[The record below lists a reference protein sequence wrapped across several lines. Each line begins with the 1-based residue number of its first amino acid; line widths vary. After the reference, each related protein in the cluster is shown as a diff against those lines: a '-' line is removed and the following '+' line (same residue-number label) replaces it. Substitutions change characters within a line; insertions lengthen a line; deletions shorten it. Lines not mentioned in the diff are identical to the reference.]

1 MTFRLRS
8 GALSLLLAMA
18 CAQAAPPP
26 EYKTSGPITVRSQ
39 ERSDRGCMELI
50 ITNSSQDEYFV
61 KMAWQYNSRHAS
73 SPAGPGPYV
82 SGRYSDSGFVS
93 MHQLTKLERLRA
105 NSGNHIYCHLDY
117 AFNFQIEAVNMSQ
130 QRRDADATLR
140 NREAE
145 RQRQRDEAL
154 RQQEENRQNGLRMQ
168 QQMKDLQAK
177 TEQDRIEAY
186 RRRDAEIAA
195 RTGTGRCLIGNQAD
209 IMQCEQYR
217 RRVEEEQRMQGQRDA
232 ETQRQREYEAQRQRD
247 IQQAEVRQRQMEAE
261 ADRRR
266 ASPCN
271 GADEVRRAG
280 PQVQPYPANA
290 QPHQRAHIDAV
301 NAQGRQAWR
310 QMVLELEERCR
321 RATSAQAPQQPVY
334 PQQQPQY
341 PQQPVYPQ
349 QPAQD
354 PNQDPKQVLK
364 QKLLEAILKGR

>member
-1 MTFRLRS
+1 MTFRLRF

-26 EYKTSGPITVRSQ
+26 EYRTSGPITVRSQ
-39 ERSDRGCMELI
+39 ERSDRACMEFI

-61 KMAWQYNSRHAS
+61 KMFWQYNSRHAS
-73 SPAGPGPYV
+73 SPTGPLPYV

-93 MHQLTKLERLRA
+93 MHQLTKLERLGA
-105 NSGNHIYCHLDY
+105 HSGGHIYCHLDY
-117 AFNFQIEAVNMSQ
+117 AFNFQIEAVNISQ

-154 RQQEENRQNGLRMQ
+154 RQQEENRQNAQRA
-168 QQMKDLQAK
+168 QQMAKDQQAAY
-177 TEQDRIEAY
+177 EQGVLDAY

-195 RTGTGRCLIGNQAD
+195 RTGTGRCIIGSKAD
-209 IMQCEQYR
+209 IAQCDQYR
-217 RRVEEEQRMQGQRDA
+217 RRMEEDQRVQGQRDA
-232 ETQRQREYEAQRQRD
+232 EAQRQRDYEAQRQRD
-247 IQQAEVRQRQMEAE
+247 IQQAEVRQRQMEAD
-261 ADRRR
+261 AARRR

-271 GADEVRRAG
+271 GADELRRAG
-280 PQVQPYPANA
+280 PQVQPYPVNA
-290 QPHQRAHIDAV
+290 PPHQRAHIDAV
-301 NAQGRQAWR
+301 NAQGRDAWR
-310 QMVLELEERCR
+310 QQLLGLEESCR

-334 PQQQPQY
+334 PQQQSQY